1 MSDYQDSVQQNP
13 SVDSSNQTINT
24 EYTTVEEETK
34 RVEEFTINGD
44 SLFKKV
50 QELVQQGNI
59 RKIIIKSQSGKKIA
73 EIPLT
78 WGVAGAT
85 FGTVLFPFAAILAGV
100 GVLAARLTI
109 VIEKDLN

>member
-1 MSDYQDSVQQNP
+1 MSGFPDSGQSNQTSN
-13 SVDSSNQTINT
+13 SSEQTINT
-24 EYTTVEEETK
+24 DYTTVEEPSQ
-34 RVEEFTINGD
+34 RVEEFTLNGD
-44 SLFKKV
+44 SLIQKI

-59 RKIIIKSQSGKKIA
+59 RKIIIKSQTGKQIA

-78 WGVAGAT
+78 WGIAGAT

-109 VIEKDLN
+109 VIEKELR